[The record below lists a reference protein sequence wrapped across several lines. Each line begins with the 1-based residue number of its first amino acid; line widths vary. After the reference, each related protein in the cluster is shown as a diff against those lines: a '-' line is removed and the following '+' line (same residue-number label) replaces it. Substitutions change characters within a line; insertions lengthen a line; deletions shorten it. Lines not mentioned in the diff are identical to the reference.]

1 MFKIEG
7 EYTSATIF
15 TDNIEEGAL
24 KQVYNVC
31 NNPAFED
38 SNIAIMP
45 DVHKGAGICIGF
57 TAELKRKIIPNV
69 VGVDIGCGMTTTNL
83 GQIEI
88 DLEKLD
94 KFINENI
101 PSGFDGYETPQADL
115 TEDEL
120 MIIKNL
126 NLSKSNHRKKLGT
139 AGGGNHFLEIS
150 VDSNGNKYLVVHS
163 GSRNFGYKVAKHY
176 QDKAENLLED
186 KRKKEIKNKI
196 EELKSQNKHHLI
208 EKELNKIRNKT
219 PKVRKNLRYLT
230 GKLRDEYLRDM
241 KIAQNYAKRNR
252 RIMSKKIIEH
262 LGLSDKEVTIW
273 DTIHNYIGEDNIIRK
288 GAISAKKGEKVL
300 IPLNMR
306 DGSLICIGKGNEK
319 WNNSAPHGAGRL
331 MSRTQA
337 KEELDFDSYKESM
350 KGIYTSSVNEN
361 TLDEAPGAY
370 KDYREII
377 KHIEDTV
384 KIVEHIKP
392 IYNYKES

>member
-1 MFKIEG
+1 
-7 EYTSATIF
+7 
-15 TDNIEEGAL
+15 
-24 KQVYNVC
+24 
-31 NNPAFED
+31 
-38 SNIAIMP
+38 
-45 DVHKGAGICIGF
+45 
-57 TAELKRKIIPNV
+57 
-69 VGVDIGCGMTTTNL
+69 MTTTNL